1 MPDLGTS
8 GLSVHEKQL
17 IRDKARWMS
26 LDYEAVSPEA
36 LALVEKLRVIMEP
49 ERPSSARKSQ
59 AAMAAVLADLLIA
72 HIDKL
77 WSIRALSPNGF
88 TGQRIGFRPFDAAIS
103 RLEGLGY
110 LERLAGYTD
119 RSGFGPIGRATC
131 FRLTPNGLETV
142 LEAGINP
149 DNSFAVHFKK
159 TQGKKDQ

>member
-1 MPDLGTS
+1 MPSDLS
-8 GLSVHEKQL
+8 PQAKQL

-36 LALVEKLRVIMEP
+36 LALVGKLRVVMES

-59 AAMAAVLADLLIA
+59 TAMAAVLADLLIA

-88 TGQRIGFRPFDAAIS
+88 TSQRIGFRPFYAAIS
-103 RLEGLGY
+103 RLEGLGHID
-110 LERLAGYTD
+110 RLAGYTD
-119 RSGFGPIGRATC
+119 RSGFGPTGRATC
-131 FRLTPNGLETV
+131 FRLTSKGLETV

-149 DNSFAVHFKK
+149 DTSFAAHFKK
-159 TQGKKDQ
+159 TQGKKDP

>member
-1 MPDLGTS
+1 MSDASTS

-36 LALVEKLRVIMEP
+36 LALVEKLRIVKEGD
-49 ERPSSARKSQ
+49 RSSSTRKSRN
-59 AAMAAVLADLLIA
+59 AMAAVIADLLIA
-72 HIDKL
+72 HIDNL

-119 RSGFGPIGRATC
+119 RSGFGPTGRATC
-131 FRLTPNGLETV
+131 FRLTPKGLETV

-149 DNSFAVHFKK
+149 DTSFAAHFKK
-159 TQGKKDQ
+159 TQGKKDP